1 MWAVICSLN
10 AIGCEKRKIKTS
22 IFTLLYIV
30 IFTSLKNGIKIDFVE
45 DSNTARAR
53 HKGFSKVAA
62 VDPTIWKIVS
72 LMMQNPTT

>member
-1 MWAVICSLN
+1 M
-10 AIGCEKRKIKTS
+10 KRGRSRQRTKKFVKFVPS
-22 IFTLLYIV
+22 

-53 HKGFSKVAA
+53 HKGFSKAAA
-62 VDPTIWKIVS
+62 VDPTIWKIAS